1 MSIIPSISLLELS
14 LQVKESLKQSF
25 SQAVWIRAEIS
36 ELHEKYNDHAYF
48 ELIEKDSESD
58 RIIAK
63 AKATCWAST
72 YRLLKPFFESTTG
85 EYLSAGMKVL
95 INCTV
100 EFHEMYGF
108 SLNVR
113 DIDPT
118 YTIGD
123 LAKRK
128 LEILRKLE
136 NEGVLSMNKNLA
148 FPLLPQRIAIIS
160 SSSAAGYGDFLHQLT
175 HNSNGFVFYP
185 KLFPAVMQGDDAQ
198 KSILDALDKV
208 FTCNETFDVV
218 VIIRGGGATADLNC
232 FNSYELAVHCTQF
245 PLPVLVGIGHL
256 RDETVL
262 DVVAH
267 ESLKTP
273 TAVAEYLIK
282 RISETYE
289 TLLYAQQQIIFLAN
303 QQLQNEKHK
312 LIRTLRQLS
321 SGEKEFIYNQTLA
334 LNAVLHQLKRLR
346 EKQTK
351 LKTTTLN
358 TRSQELHG
366 KFHLYLTYKKNTLAL
381 LEKEVELLT
390 PQNLLRRGYSLTLR
404 NGEIVHSVSQVKT
417 GDQLITKVHDG
428 EIQSLIQ

>member
-1 MSIIPSISLLELS
+1 MPIPSISLLELS

-36 ELHEKYNDHAYF
+36 ELHEKYNDHAYV
-48 ELIEKDSESD
+48 ELIEKDPESD

-95 INCTV
+95 ISCTV

-108 SLNVR
+108 SLNIR

-128 LEILRKLE
+128 LEILRRLE

-175 HNSNGFVFYP
+175 HSSNGFVFYT
-185 KLFPAVMQGDDAQ
+185 KLFPATMQGDGAQ
-198 KSILDALDKV
+198 KSIIDALDKV
-208 FTCNETFDVV
+208 FTCNEIFDVV
-218 VIIRGGGATADLNC
+218 VIIRGGGATADLHC
-232 FNSYELAVHCTQF
+232 FNSYELAAHCTQF
-245 PLPVLVGIGHL
+245 PLPVLAGIGHL

-262 DVVAH
+262 DAVAH

-273 TAVAEYLIK
+273 TAVAEYLIEK
-282 RISETYE
+282 INETYE
-289 TLLYAQQQIIFLAN
+289 TLLNAQQQIVVLAN
-303 QQLQNEKHK
+303 RQLQNEKQK
-312 LIRTLRQLS
+312 LIRILRQLL
-321 SGEKEFIYNQTLA
+321 SGEKEFIYKQTLS
-334 LNAVLHQLKRLR
+334 LNAVLHQLKRLS

-351 LKTTTLN
+351 RNTTTLDGL
-358 TRSQELHG
+358 SQKLQG
-366 KFHLYLTYKKNTLAL
+366 KFHLYITYKKNTLAL

-390 PQNLLRRGYSLTLR
+390 PQNLLKKGYSLTLK
-404 NGEIVHSVSQVKT
+404 NGKIVRSVSQVKT
-417 GDQLITKVHDG
+417 GDQLITKLHEG
-428 EIQSLIQ
+428 EIESVAQ